1 MVEQRIENPCVAS
14 SSLVS
19 DINYILNLM
28 FTLNY
33 FFSTGLWIGSVLL
46 LSSKNPVHSVFYL
59 VLVFMCAAVQ
69 LIMLSMDFFGLVLLL
84 VYVGALAI
92 MFLFV
97 VMLLDIN
104 VTEIVA
110 HQRGHFPLASLYALM
125 FLSLLRICF
134 NLPLESEWTLR
145 LYTPKVFSEAY
156 HTYSLVDWH
165 AMSQMDS
172 VLVFLGTSIYT
183 VYADLLL
190 LVSLI
195 LLVAMV
201 GAVILTL
208 QKRTNVPSNDVL
220 LQHTRRFEQA
230 VVVQEKDV

>member
-1 MVEQRIENPCVAS
+1 MS
-14 SSLVS
+14 
-19 DINYILNLM
+19 
-28 FTLNY
+28 TLFY
-33 FFSTGLWIGSVLL
+33 LLSTGLWVGSILL

-59 VLVFMCAAVQ
+59 VLVFICAAVQ

-84 VYVGALAI
+84 VYVGARAI

-110 HQRGHFPLASLYALM
+110 HQRGHFPLASLYGLI
-125 FLSLLRICF
+125 FIGLILICL
-134 NLPLESEWTLR
+134 NLPLDSEWNLKM
-145 LYTPKVFSEAY
+145 YTPSTNHNVYSA
-156 HTYSLVDWH
+156 YSLIDW
-165 AMSQMDS
+165 SIINQMDS

-183 VYADLLL
+183 IYADLLL

-201 GAVILTL
+201 GAVVLTL
-208 QKRTNVPSNDVL
+208 QKRTNVPSNDVF

-230 VVVQEKDV
+230 VIVKEK

>member
-1 MVEQRIENPCVAS
+1 
-14 SSLVS
+14 
-19 DINYILNLM
+19 M
-28 FTLNY
+28 FALNY
-33 FFSTGLWIGSVLL
+33 LFSTGLWVGSILL

-59 VLVFMCAAVQ
+59 VIVFLCAAAQ
-69 LIMLSMDFFGLVLLL
+69 LITLSMDFFGLVLLL

-110 HQRGHFPLASLYALM
+110 HQRGHFPLASLYGRI
-125 FLSLLRICF
+125 FLGRIRVCL
-134 NLPLESEWTLR
+134 NLPLNSEWNLNMYIPQVEYTL
-145 LYTPKVFSEAY
+145 YNS
-156 HTYSLVDWH
+156 YSLIDWIH
-165 AMSQMDS
+165 VNQMDS
-172 VLVFLGTSIYT
+172 VRVFLGTSIYT
-183 VYADLLL
+183 VYADLLI

-201 GAVILTL
+201 GAVVLTL

-230 VVVQEKDV
+230 VIVKEKQI

>member
-1 MVEQRIENPCVAS
+1 
-14 SSLVS
+14 
-19 DINYILNLM
+19 M

-33 FFSTGLWIGSVLL
+33 LFSTGLWIGSILL

-59 VLVFMCAAVQ
+59 VIVFLCAAAQ
-69 LIMLSMDFFGLVLLL
+69 LITLSMDFFGLVLLL

-110 HQRGHFPLASLYALM
+110 HQRGHFPLASLYGRI
-125 FLSLLRICF
+125 FLGLILVCL
-134 NLPLESEWTLR
+134 NLPLQSEWHLKM
-145 LYTPKVFSEAY
+145 YTPQIKNEFYNA
-156 HTYSLVDWH
+156 YSLIDWTH
-165 AMSQMDS
+165 MNHMES

-183 VYADLLL
+183 IYADLLL

-201 GAVILTL
+201 GAVVLTL
-208 QKRTNVPSNDVL
+208 QKRTNVPSNDVR

-230 VVVQEKDV
+230 VIVKALVHK

>member
-1 MVEQRIENPCVAS
+1 MLA
-14 SSLVS
+14 
-19 DINYILNLM
+19 
-28 FTLNY
+28 LNY

-59 VLVFMCAAVQ
+59 VLVFVCGAGQ

-125 FLSLLRICF
+125 FIGLILICL
-134 NLPLESEWTLR
+134 NLPLDSSWTLKM
-145 LYTPKVFSEAY
+145 YTPQIKNEAY
-156 HTYSLVDWH
+156 TAYSLVDWTH
-165 AMSQMDS
+165 INQMDS
-172 VLVFLGTSIYT
+172 VLLFLGTSIYT

-201 GAVILTL
+201 GAVVRTL
-208 QKRTNVPSNDVL
+208 QKRTNVPSNDVR

-230 VVVQEKDV
+230 VIVKQKKV

>member
-1 MVEQRIENPCVAS
+1 MS
-14 SSLVS
+14 
-19 DINYILNLM
+19 
-28 FTLNY
+28 TLSAL
-33 FFSTGLWIGSVLL
+33 FSTGLWLGSLL
-46 LSSKNPVHSVFYL
+46 LRSSKNPVHSVFYL
-59 VLVFMCAAVQ
+59 VLVFIFAAVQ
-69 LIMLSMDFFGLVLLL
+69 LIMLSMDFFGLVLLR

-125 FLSLLRICF
+125 FFGLIVLCL
-134 NLPLESEWTLR
+134 NLPVDSEYGLQMFSDVSIVNSQIYSWSSLTDWQSTAQMYNTL
-145 LYTPKVFSEAY
+145 VG
-156 HTYSLVDWH
+156 
-165 AMSQMDS
+165 
-172 VLVFLGTSIYT
+172 LGTALYT

-190 LVSLI
+190 IVSLI

-201 GAVILTL
+201 GAVVLTL
-208 QKRTNVPSNDVL
+208 QKRTNVPSNDVR

-230 VVVQEKDV
+230 VIVKALVHK

>member
-1 MVEQRIENPCVAS
+1 
-14 SSLVS
+14 
-19 DINYILNLM
+19 M

-33 FFSTGLWIGSVLL
+33 LFSTGLWIGSILL

-59 VLVFMCAAVQ
+59 VVVFLCAAAQ
-69 LIMLSMDFFGLVLLL
+69 LITLSMDFFGLVLLL

-110 HQRGHFPLASLYALM
+110 HQRGHFPLASLYGLI
-125 FLSLLRICF
+125 FIGLIRVCL
-134 NLPLESEWTLR
+134 NLPLESSLS
-145 LYTPKVFSEAY
+145 LKMYTPQ
-156 HTYSLVDWH
+156 TYNELCTPYSVIDWVNLN
-165 AMSQMDS
+165 QMDS
-172 VLVFLGTSIYT
+172 VRVFLGTSIYT
-183 VYADLLL
+183 VYADLLI

-201 GAVILTL
+201 GAVVLTL
-208 QKRTNVPSNDVL
+208 QKRTNVPSNDVR

-230 VVVQEKDV
+230 VIVKEK

>member
-1 MVEQRIENPCVAS
+1 
-14 SSLVS
+14 
-19 DINYILNLM
+19 M

-33 FFSTGLWIGSVLL
+33 IFSTGLWIGSILL

-59 VLVFMCAAVQ
+59 VLVFLCAAAQ
-69 LIMLSMDFFGLVLLL
+69 LITLSMDFFGLVLLL

-110 HQRGHFPLASLYALM
+110 HQRGHFPLASLYGLI
-125 FLSLLRICF
+125 FIGRVLICI
-134 NLPLESEWTLR
+134 NLPLNSEWNLKMYIPQVQNTF
-145 LYTPKVFSEAY
+145 YNS
-156 HTYSLVDWH
+156 YSLIDWIH
-165 AMSQMDS
+165 MNQMDS
-172 VLVFLGTSIYT
+172 VRVFLGTSIYT
-183 VYADLLL
+183 IYADLLL

-195 LLVAMV
+195 LRVAMV
-201 GAVILTL
+201 GAVVLTL

-230 VVVQEKDV
+230 VIVKEK

>member
-1 MVEQRIENPCVAS
+1 
-14 SSLVS
+14 
-19 DINYILNLM
+19 M

-33 FFSTGLWIGSVLL
+33 LFSTGLWIGSILL

-59 VLVFMCAAVQ
+59 VLVFLCAAAQ
-69 LIMLSMDFFGLVLLL
+69 LITLSMDFFGLVLLL

-110 HQRGHFPLASLYALM
+110 HQRGHFPLASLYALV
-125 FLSLLRICF
+125 FLGLIMVCL
-134 NLPLESEWTLR
+134 NLPLNSERNLNMYIPQVENTT
-145 LYTPKVFSEAY
+145 YNAY
-156 HTYSLVDWH
+156 SFIDWVH
-165 AMSQMDS
+165 LDQMDS
-172 VLVFLGTSIYT
+172 VLVFLGVCIYT

-201 GAVILTL
+201 GAVVLTL

-230 VVVQEKDV
+230 VIVKEKQI

>member
-1 MVEQRIENPCVAS
+1 MS
-14 SSLVS
+14 S
-19 DINYILNLM
+19 
-28 FTLNY
+28 LNY
-33 FFSTGLWIGSVLL
+33 FLSTGLWIGSVLL

-59 VLVFMCAAVQ
+59 VLVFVCGAMQ
-69 LIMLSMDFFGLVLLL
+69 LIMLCMDFFGLVLLL

-110 HQRGHFPLASLYALM
+110 HQRGHFPLASLYGLM
-125 FLSLLRICF
+125 FIGRIRICL
-134 NLPLESEWTLR
+134 NLPIDSEWALHMYLPQTQR
-145 LYTPKVFSEAY
+145 AGGYSPYTNI
-156 HTYSLVDWH
+156 DWNGR
-165 AMSQMDS
+165 SQMDN
-172 VLVFLGTSIYT
+172 VLVFLASSIYT

-201 GAVILTL
+201 GAVVRTL
-208 QKRTNVPSNDVL
+208 QKRTNVPTSDVL

-230 VVVQEKDV
+230 VIVKQK